1 MQRTIT
7 KILVSDNEFFD
18 SAQGLASRCST
29 LVVHEESIPQ
39 LFLEYKHKRP
49 VSFRERQLEEQG

>member
-1 MQRTIT
+1 MQRIKT
-7 KILVSDNEFFD
+7 KLLVSDSEFFD
-18 SAQGLASRCST
+18 SAQGLGSRCST
-29 LVVHEESIPQ
+29 LVLHEKFIPQ